1 MPRDTARAM
10 SQEVVRE
17 PIAVKG
23 RPARGLEER
32 LALRF
37 PRITALLARAI
48 WRLPVRSRFRRMVIR
63 RVVVLGW
70 EAMNREDFEFGLA
83 FYDPDV
89 ESIYDPGMVTL
100 GFGNARGREERR
112 RMLTEAYAEAF
123 KFRFHPDE
131 LIYIGNDRMLV
142 SGRMKGSG
150 PISSAPAET
159 EWANLWTV
167 SDGLVV
173 CDQVITSRR
182 QALKAAGLS
191 G

>member
-1 MPRDTARAM
+1 M
-10 SQEVVRE
+10 SEEVVRE
-17 PIAVKG
+17 PIALKG

-48 WRLPVRSRFRRMVIR
+48 WRLPVHSRFRRMLVR
-63 RVVVLGW
+63 RAVVLGW

-83 FYDPDV
+83 LYDPDV

-100 GFGNARGREERR
+100 GFGNTRGREERR
-112 RMLTEAYAEAF
+112 RMLNEAYGEAF

-142 SGRMKGSG
+142 IGRMKGTGLISG
-150 PISSAPAET
+150 APGES

-173 CDQVITSRR
+173 RDQVITSRR
-182 QALKAAGLS
+182 EALKAAGLS
-191 G
+191 E